1 MSENK
6 LDLIFKAYDVR
17 GIFGKTLTTE
27 LAYKIGY
34 AFADFVETEKIIVGH
49 DGRLSNKEM
58 LDAVA
63 SGIKKNNKSI
73 LYIGTV
79 PTDVVYSLSGLNQLP
94 GVVITASHNPK
105 EWTGLKFCNKGATP
119 IGIETGLLEIKNKVE
134 KLNIDIKIHNNF
146 EKENI
151 VNSYIEHL
159 NSIVQTKNIDDSISF
174 GIDAGNGALGSVIK
188 DLQNSYNLNFDA
200 LYLEVDGNFPN
211 HPADPSDE
219 NNLKEL
225 RDLVINNK
233 KAFGVAFDGDAD
245 RAVFLDDLGNL
256 ISGSLM
262 TAIVSDWLDEKKE
275 NLKIVHNVNV
285 SPAVVKYLEQKGITT
300 IRSKV
305 GHSYIKQVMREEDAD
320 FGGEHSAHFYLKENY
335 YADSGIVILL
345 IFLQILSERKL
356 KSSELINSY
365 NFPPSSGEVNFEVKS
380 VEESLIKIENYY
392 ENPFDKLDGLS
403 YFAANYW
410 FNVRGSN
417 TEPKLR
423 LNAEAEDQET
433 LNELINEI
441 TNIIKV

>member
-1 MSENK
+1 VVENK
-6 LDLIFKAYDVR
+6 LDLIFKAYDIR
-17 GIFGKTLTTE
+17 GIFGETLTPE
-27 LAYKIGY
+27 IAYKIGY
-34 AFADFVETEKIIVGH
+34 AYSEFVESEKIIIGH

-58 LDAVA
+58 LNAVA

-119 IGIETGLLEIKNKVE
+119 IGIETGLLEIKDKVAN
-134 KLNIDIKIHNNF
+134 LNIDIDIHNNF
-146 EKENI
+146 EEENL
-151 VNSYIEHL
+151 VDSYIEHL
-159 NSIVQTKNIDDSISF
+159 NSIIETKNINDSISF
-174 GIDAGNGALGSVIK
+174 AIDAGNGALGSVIK
-188 DLQNSYNLNFDA
+188 SLKNSYNLNFDA
-200 LYLEVDGNFPN
+200 LYMDVDGNFPN

-225 RDLVINNK
+225 KALVIENN

-245 RAVFLDDLGNL
+245 RAVFIDNLGNL

-262 TAIVSDWLDEKKE
+262 TAIVSDWLNEKKE
-275 NLKIVHNVNV
+275 NLKVVHNVNV
-285 SPAVVKYLEQKGITT
+285 SPAVINYLNGKGITT

-305 GHSYIKQVMREEDAD
+305 GHSYIKQIMREEDAD

-335 YADSGIVILL
+335 YADSGIVTLL
-345 IFLQILSERKL
+345 IFLQILSERNINAAG
-356 KSSELINSY
+356 LIDGY
-365 NFPPSSGEVNFEVKS
+365 NFPPSSGEINFEVKS
-380 VEESLIKIENYY
+380 VDESLNKIENSF
-392 ENPFDKLDGLS
+392 ENSFDKLDGIS
-403 YFAANYW
+403 YFADNYW

-423 LNAEAEDQET
+423 LNAEADDEET
-433 LNELINEI
+433 LKALINKI